1 LYFEHSWLQW
11 EWWEVPI
18 KSDQN
23 IYFSGKK
30 ESPLDSIVT
39 NLGPSKYTHRSPSKI

>member
-1 LYFEHSWLQW
+1 MVTMGMVGSSNKIRSKHIFQW
-11 EWWEVPI
+11 
-18 KSDQN
+18 K
-23 IYFSGKK
+23 KK